1 MKSPWGRAFHRGH
14 GILDGFGPRA
24 GAPALDDAA
33 PDGCAIRW
41 RLRAM
46 LSLVAGGT
54 IVMLALLVVLRP
66 QVAHARTLHLSDFC
80 YAVTALSTDD
90 PPGPDAYDCAGPPE
104 EYNTRSLWLRL
115 KRTGAEDADAEA
127 VLIIGNTRFE
137 RMEVR
142 FVGVTGKVARYAV
155 AVGDF
160 SEHWRPGSKIA
171 FSDHALNAPLE
182 SIVLR
187 VDRLSDVQFLRMNI
201 THDDEAA
208 LQFAALAATIGAGLT
223 LLLIGALYNA
233 GLAVAMRSGSAAWQG
248 AWAACVLVWGLI
260 WSQMILAFVP
270 GLAGRTSA
278 QIATFLACLAIF
290 LATASVVSAIREAR
304 VPRALRR
311 ITAGTGALIGLSGIP
326 LALMRT
332 GPLHLLA
339 NIVGILVL
347 GVLVLCAACIVV
359 AWRRGHAPAI
369 SLGRAWAVPML
380 ALGSV
385 QVFDT
390 QGMFW
395 GGGSQVI
402 VLYAAAWQ
410 TLWLAI
416 STTAKY
422 AHLRNE
428 RDRARSA
435 EAIAYRMAR
444 QDALTGLGN
453 RLHFIEA
460 AEAMFGAGAGVSP
473 VALLLI
479 DVDRFKAINDGF
491 GHDVGDEVLRCIA
504 DTLRRTSPAGFPV
517 ARMGGE
523 EFVILTH
530 GLAGGPLAAFAERV
544 RAAVAECRHDVLGD
558 GSRRITVS
566 IGVAETRGQTAYD
579 TLYRMADQALYAAK
593 EAGRNRVNI
602 AAVPNSP
609 AMARPLAPEP
619 DTARPAS
626 RVGAPTP

>member
-1 MKSPWGRAFHRGH
+1 MRT
-14 GILDGFGPRA
+14 L
-24 GAPALDDAA
+24 
-33 PDGCAIRW
+33 
-41 RLRAM
+41 
-46 LSLVAGGT
+46 LSLLTGATLV
-54 IVMLALLVVLRP
+54 LLVLFVAFRP
-66 QVAHARTLHLSDFC
+66 QTVYARTLQLSDFC

-90 PPGPDAYDCAGPPE
+90 PPEPDAYDCAGPPRD
-104 EYNTRSLWLRL
+104 YNTQSLWLRL
-115 KRTGAEDADAEA
+115 KRAGDGEDNADA
-127 VLIIGNTRFE
+127 VLIVGNTRFE

-142 FVGVTGKVARYAV
+142 FVGDTGQLVRYSV
-155 AVGDF
+155 RVGDF

-171 FSDHALNAPLE
+171 FSDHALKAPLK

-187 VDRLSDVQFLRMNI
+187 IDRLADVQFLRMNI
-201 THDDEAA
+201 VHDDEAA
-208 LQFAALAATIGAGLT
+208 LRFAALSATIGAGLT

-233 GLAVAMRSGSAAWQG
+233 GLAIAMRSVSAAWQG

-270 GLAGRTSA
+270 GFAGRSSA

-290 LATASVVSAIREAR
+290 LATASVVSAIREAG
-304 VPRALRR
+304 VPKALRR
-311 ITAGTGALIGLSGIP
+311 ITAGAGTLVGLSGVP
-326 LALMRT
+326 LSLLRT

-339 NIVGILVL
+339 DIVGILVL
-347 GVLVLCAACIVV
+347 AVLLLCAVCIVA

-390 QGMFW
+390 DTMFW
-395 GGGSQVI
+395 GGGAQII

-453 RLHFIEA
+453 RLYFIES
-460 AEAMFGAGAGVSP
+460 AETMFGAGADVSA

-504 DTLRRTSPAGFPV
+504 ATLRETVPAGFPV

-523 EFVILTH
+523 EFVILTT
-530 GLAGGPLAAFAERV
+530 GIAGDALAAFAERV
-544 RAAVAECRHDVLGD
+544 RAAVAACRHEHVGD
-558 GSRRITVS
+558 GSRCITVS
-566 IGVAETRGQTAYD
+566 IGVAATHGVTGYD

-593 EAGRNRVNI
+593 EAGRNRVQI
-602 AAVPNSP
+602 ATMPETPVRASP
-609 AMARPLAPEP
+609 PAPEP
-619 DTARPAS
+619 NIAQAAP
-626 RVGAPTP
+626 RVRAPIA